1 MDRQQPPTPPASNPY
16 PPNAPNAPNAPW
28 AGAPGTPPYQQQGG
42 PAAGYPG
49 GPWPPPPL
57 QPPPQPPMQ
66 NPPKRHTGAI
76 FASLGV
82 VLVLAIAVALVVVT
96 GAASRFTGKSA
107 VTTTTPTVSTVIA
120 QVPAVSGQTV
130 SITAPATVAVPGTAM
145 VAVPGAAI
153 ATGSRDLTP
162 VAGTQTAATAR
173 STAKPVAT
181 TAAAGGQA
189 TPGSRPTV
197 KPSPA
202 AALVASPAAAGISG
216 ITATVDISKTQ
227 VHGLNQPVTV
237 PGWTVTVTKVERP
250 GTELTWNTDN
260 DPATAS
266 GTWVVVAVTMK
277 KTASGTDGATA
288 DAFTVRSGQGF
299 ADPVPDDY
307 WLQLGM
313 YATFT
318 HTQPFS
324 KSVPPGATVTYS
336 IPFDVATDATDL
348 RLVFTT
354 DTVTSA
360 VFAI

>member
-16 PPNAPNAPNAPW
+16 PQNAPNAPW
-28 AGAPGTPPYQQQGG
+28 PGAPGTPPYQQGG
-42 PAAGYPG
+42 PTAGYPG

-82 VLVLAIAVALVVVT
+82 VLVLAVAVALVVVT
-96 GAASRFTGKSA
+96 GAASRFIGKSA
-107 VTTTTPTVSTVIA
+107 STTTSTVSTVVA
-120 QVPAVSGQTV
+120 QVPAVTGQIV
-130 SITAPATVAVPGTAM
+130 STTAPATIAVPGT
-145 VAVPGAAI
+145 AI

-162 VAGTQTAATAR
+162 VAGTQPAATAR
-173 STAKPVAT
+173 STAKPIA
-181 TAAAGGQA
+181 TAAAGGQG

-197 KPSPA
+197 RPSPP

-216 ITATVDISKTQ
+216 VTATVDISKTQ

-266 GTWVVVAVTMK
+266 GTWVVVIVTMK
-277 KTASGTDGATA
+277 KTANGTDGATA
-288 DAFTVRSGQGF
+288 DAFTLRSGQGF

-318 HTQPFS
+318 HSQPFS
-324 KSVPPGATVTYS
+324 KSVPPGATVTYN

-348 RLVFTT
+348 RLIFTT
-354 DTVTSA
+354 DTATSA